1 VTTDDRGDLMEAT
14 IDPMPLD
21 RFEKLLSADA
31 YAEFKDAMS
40 RGAEALGDRTMWHV
54 NATLEGGG
62 VAEMLG
68 SLLPYICE
76 SGITARW
83 AAINGD
89 DDFFTV
95 TKRLHNYLHGS
106 EGDGGDLGEI
116 EKKIYTSSLA
126 GDESKL
132 APQIQPG
139 DIVFVH
145 DPQTAGLIPALAE
158 RGAAVIWHCHIGADE
173 PNDKVRHAWDFL
185 RDYVAAADRYIF
197 SRTAY
202 LWEGLD
208 EDKLRVIPPSI
219 DAFSPKNQP
228 LDPQTVEAI
237 LRVSDV
243 LPGDPESPPTFT
255 RADGTTGTVSRKVSI
270 IDDGNPPPDDARIVL
285 QSARWD
291 RLKDPSGV
299 IEFFADHIAEAESD
313 VHLIVAGPSTEGV
326 SDDPEDKE
334 VVEECRTLRK
344 SLSPEIRER
353 VHLMS
358 SPMDD
363 DDEAGV
369 LVNALQRRGDVVVQK
384 SLAEGFGLVIAEA
397 MWKERPVVSARVGGI
412 QDQIEHGKNGLLV
425 DDPSDGLG
433 FARAVTDL
441 LDDPGRAKE
450 MGARARDRVVDRF
463 LAPRQLTQT
472 MEMVDDLV

>member
-1 VTTDDRGDLMEAT
+1 
-14 IDPMPLD
+14 
-21 RFEKLLSADA
+21 
-31 YAEFKDAMS
+31 
-40 RGAEALGDRTMWHV
+40 
-54 NATLEGGG
+54 
-62 VAEMLG
+62 
-68 SLLPYICE
+68 
-76 SGITARW
+76 
-83 AAINGD
+83 
-89 DDFFTV
+89 
-95 TKRLHNYLHGS
+95 
-106 EGDGGDLGEI
+106 
-116 EKKIYTSSLA
+116 
-126 GDESKL
+126 
-132 APQIQPG
+132 
-139 DIVFVH
+139 
-145 DPQTAGLIPALAE
+145 
-158 RGAAVIWHCHIGADE
+158 
-173 PNDKVRHAWDFL
+173 VRHAWDFL

-433 FARAVTDL
+433 FARAVAEL
-441 LDDPGRAKE
+441 LDDPGRAQE

-472 MEMVDDLV
+472 MEMVGDLV